1 MLDFLDFFELLEAG
15 GKGRCRLFWTFFLNF
30 WTREKMQTFLTFFEF
45 FGGHV
50 VLSGIATGGH
60 FKVEV

>member
-1 MLDFLDFFELLEAG
+1 MQTFLDFFLELLDTGENAD
-15 GKGRCRLFWTFFLNF
+15 
-30 WTREKMQTFLTFFEF
+30 FLTFFEF